1 VSFAQITCQSNR
13 RLLTGFI
20 FQQDGTLAHTAR
32 SARNGLRANCPN
44 FTTKEQWPPNL
55 PNINPVDYRVYGAM
69 SETYRKLKTK
79 PKTIAEVKEGF
90 KLSGAT

>member
-1 VSFAQITCQSNR
+1 
-13 RLLTGFI
+13 
-20 FQQDGTLAHTAR
+20 
-32 SARNGLRANCPN
+32 
-44 FTTKEQWPPNL
+44 
-55 PNINPVDYRVYGAM
+55 VDYRVYGAM